1 MVRRRKDSKNRV
13 LKTGE
18 TERKQGGYQFRWTA
32 EDGKRHYVYAKDL
45 KELRAKEKEIVQDVD
60 DGIRTDNL
68 NITLNDMFN
77 IWKSIKQGLKPNTF
91 NNYKYMYNHFVKER
105 LGTRKVRM
113 LHSTDIKRFYNH
125 LVDVD
130 GLKVATVGTIHLI
143 IHQVLQLAVED
154 DILRKNVS
162 DNGLKE
168 LKKIRGLH
176 GSRRRALTVEQQNLF
191 LNYIKKCPKYKHW
204 YPTFAVMLGSGL
216 RVGELTGLRWKDIDF
231 KNNLI
236 NVTHTLVFYERSKAK
251 KTGFG
256 INTPK
261 TPAGYRAVP
270 MIETVRDALLEQK
283 QYLTDNDL
291 KSVDIIDGFQDFVF
305 INRFGHVQ
313 HQGTLNKAIK
323 RIVRD
328 ANFDALDKNPSIKEE
343 NLLPNFSCHTLR
355 HTFTTRLIESGMNVK
370 VIQEAL
376 GHSDIQ
382 TTLNVYAD
390 VTKEL
395 KQEQFNQFE
404 DFITQNE

>member
-1 MVRRRKDSKNRV
+1 M
-13 LKTGE
+13 
-18 TERKQGGYQFRWTA
+18 RW
-32 EDGKRHYVYAKDL
+32 R
-45 KELRAKEKEIVQDVD
+45 
-60 DGIRTDNL
+60 
-68 NITLNDMFN
+68 
-77 IWKSIKQGLKPNTF
+77 
-91 NNYKYMYNHFVKER
+91 
-105 LGTRKVRM
+105 
-113 LHSTDIKRFYNH
+113 
-125 LVDVD
+125 
-130 GLKVATVGTIHLI
+130 
-143 IHQVLQLAVED
+143 
-154 DILRKNVS
+154 
-162 DNGLKE
+162 
-168 LKKIRGLH
+168 
-176 GSRRRALTVEQQNLF
+176 
-191 LNYIKKCPKYKHW
+191 
-204 YPTFAVMLGSGL
+204 
-216 RVGELTGLRWKDIDF
+216 DIDF
-231 KNNLI
+231 KDNLI

-251 KTGFG
+251 RTGFG

-283 QYLTDNDL
+283 QYLTDNNL

-323 RIVRD
+323 RIIRD

-343 NLLPNFSCHTLR
+343 NLLPNFSCHSLR

-395 KQEQFNQFE
+395 KQEQFSQFE